1 MNDQDD
7 EKKIIDEDKSQSE
20 SENQSK
26 VDENNQP
33 EGVDN
38 QKNDPILESNQT
50 TIKKPPNNKH
60 PSLQVKKKMKIMDP
74 RMR

>member
-7 EKKIIDEDKSQSE
+7 EKKIIEEGKSQSE

-38 QKNDPILESNQT
+38 QKNDLIPDPNQNNNENNDQKNLDT
-50 TIKKPPNNKH
+50 SGDKKEENK
-60 PSLQVKKKMKIMDP
+60 I
-74 RMR
+74 

>member
-38 QKNDPILESNQT
+38 QKNDPILESNQ
-50 TIKKPPNNKH
+50 NNKENNDQT
-60 PSLQVKKKMKIMDP
+60 LQVKKKMKIMDP

>member
-1 MNDQDD
+1 MNDPDD

-38 QKNDPILESNQT
+38 QK
-50 TIKKPPNNKH
+50 K
-60 PSLQVKKKMKIMDP
+60 
-74 RMR
+74 